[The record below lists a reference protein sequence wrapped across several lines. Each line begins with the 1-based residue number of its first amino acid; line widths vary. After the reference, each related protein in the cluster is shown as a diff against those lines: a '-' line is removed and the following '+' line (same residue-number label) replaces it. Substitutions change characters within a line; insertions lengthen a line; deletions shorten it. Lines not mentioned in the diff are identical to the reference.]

1 MSVNVPLLVIGAGPY
16 GLGLGAYAQHH
27 GLDYLVVGKVMDCW
41 QHNIPE
47 GQSFREV
54 TNWHFDPVGG
64 HTIEDYVSTLRPDE
78 INGKSLSSQFLL
90 DYAEWFRKE
99 KEIKIVEKNAT
110 RMDFENGSF
119 STILEDGAEIKSERV
134 VVAWD
139 RGQFPYLPRRLVR
152 LFKRSRYEH
161 SGNIANLAALKGK
174 RCLII
179 GNRRGAFEW
188 SALLHDIGVKA
199 VHISTNQP
207 RPQVEKSDWSWLNQW
222 IDDADPS
229 PAAFRTMKEGLKEEI
244 NHRIWLEGMGKIE
257 PSVKR
262 RMIDNATWIWENSR
276 VIRSWEHPDGSLKI
290 LLDCGERLTVD
301 FVLFATGYKADT
313 SSIPF
318 IANGNIANELQTKNG
333 YPTLDETF
341 QSNVPGL
348 FFTSYPAA
356 RDFGEYFA
364 YTMAVQVSSK
374 IIGGIL
380 LDQLSKN

>member
-1 MSVNVPLLVIGAGPY
+1 MNVKVPLLVIGAGPY
-16 GLGLGAYAQHH
+16 GLGLGAFAQHH
-27 GLDYLVVGKVMDCW
+27 GLDYQVVGKVMDCW

-64 HTIEDYVSTLRPDE
+64 HTIDDYLSTLTPGE

-99 KEIKIVEKNAT
+99 KAIKIVEKNVT
-110 RMDFENGSF
+110 RLDFKNGF
-119 STILEDGAEIKSERV
+119 FTAVLKDGAKIKSERV

-139 RGQFPYLPRRLVR
+139 RGQFPYLPRRLTR
-152 LFKRSRYEH
+152 LFKRNRYEH
-161 SGNIANLAALKGK
+161 SGKISNLASLHGK

-179 GNRRGAFEW
+179 GNRRSAFEW
-188 SALLHDIGVKA
+188 AALLLDNGVRA
-199 VHISTNQP
+199 VHISTSQSG
-207 RPQVEKSDWSWLNQW
+207 PQVEKSDWSWLNQW
-222 IDDADPS
+222 IDNADPS
-229 PAAFRTMKEGLKEEI
+229 PAAFRTMKEGVKEEI
-244 NHRIWLEGMGKIE
+244 NHRIWLEGMGKVE
-257 PSVKR
+257 PSVKQ
-262 RMIDNATWIWENSR
+262 RMKANVTWIWKNSR
-276 VIRSWEHPDGSLKI
+276 VMRSWEHPDGPLKI

-301 FVLFATGYKADT
+301 FVLLATGYKADT

-318 IANGNIANELQTKNG
+318 IANGNIANELQIKNG
-333 YPTLDETF
+333 YPALDDTF

-356 RDFGEYFA
+356 RDFGEFFA

-380 LDQLSKN
+380 LDQLSNN